1 MNGEA
6 RAESMQFKWMVV
18 KNQLFFQTQ
27 YVFIHEALFEAF
39 RHRSHAVLYR
49 EFAKE
54 FKKLC
59 GGDQPT
65 NENPLRMEYNVST
78 VKITIS
84 VILST
89 SISHM
94 RNYFLCTT
102 SRRIKSVL
110 WLSGRLG
117 DWVHEAD
124 LSTVPIQGSPEG
136 HQQDE
141 KQGGRG
147 HAR

>member
-1 MNGEA
+1 M
-6 RAESMQFKWMVV
+6 
-18 KNQLFFQTQ
+18 
-27 YVFIHEALFEAF
+27 FIHEALFEAF

-78 VKITIS
+78 VKIIIS
-84 VILST
+84 VI
-89 SISHM
+89 SHV
-94 RNYFLCTT
+94 RNYFLCTKST
-102 SRRIKSVL
+102 RIISVI

-117 DWVHEAD
+117 D
-124 LSTVPIQGSPEG
+124 
-136 HQQDE
+136 
-141 KQGGRG
+141 
-147 HAR
+147 